1 MGWPLADSGL
11 ARQRVL
17 AELGALA
24 FSSLSDVVSWRD
36 GKMVVRD
43 AANLPPEVQKAI
55 TRMECDPDTGVITK
69 LAMDLKGPALTALA
83 KALQLQGPQLAIGV
97 SGEKVIVNMTA
108 ADRAL
113 L

>member
-1 MGWPLADSGL
+1 
-11 ARQRVL
+11 
-17 AELGALA
+17 
-24 FSSLSDVVSWRD
+24 
-36 GKMVVRD
+36 
-43 AANLPPEVQKAI
+43 
-55 TRMECDPDTGVITK
+55 MECDPDTGVITK